1 MDNQIQ
7 QTVTIQ
13 GMTCGSC
20 ERIIAKRIRA
30 IEGVKEAT
38 VSKDKGTAVISST
51 RQIANDEFIQ
61 ALADTHYHI
70 ITNS

>member
-1 MDNQIQ
+1 MNNQTQ
-7 QTVTIQ
+7 QTVTIE

-20 ERIIAKRIRA
+20 EKIVAEKIRA
-30 IEGVKEAT
+30 IEGVLDAI
-38 VSKDKGTAVISST
+38 VSKDNGTAIISST
-51 RQIANDEFIQ
+51 RQIPNDELTQ

>member
-1 MDNQIQ
+1 MNNQIQ
-7 QTVTIQ
+7 QTVTIE

-20 ERIIAKRIRA
+20 EKIVAKRMRA
-30 IEGVKEAT
+30 IEGVIEAT

-51 RQIANDEFIQ
+51 RQISDDEFIQ